1 MHSSTNKRKNDMK
14 EIAAVANIEQERLF
28 GNGVDLFKNYYAVLG
43 ICNILE
49 NIGVRTSHD
58 SDWFRAVAE
67 YLTVYEVSE
76 LYDKII
82 PPRKRRSMCEKID
95 FSNPPEL
102 AGDDPSEIISYLSKN
117 VVYRKKMWQELAKI
131 FQKRRDEYKA
141 ALGREKR
148 KRSTVEMRFR
158 EMEELFSLNEKEVH
172 ILMAVFLSETNSVE
186 LGDFDIN
193 RFHSS
198 EKVSALAKII
208 GVPDVEAAALLD
220 DNNNIRKY
228 GLVDNDLDLDRTF
241 LAYLSGICSQPL
253 AERFWVKYD
262 GEVLPWNFHGKLA
275 EKHGELLK
283 KMIAAKDDN
292 GLSVLFYGV
301 PGSGKTSFAASLAA
315 DMGKKLYFI
324 AQNDG
329 DSRRMS
335 YTPAFRYAALAV
347 AQKQLDPA
355 ESILVIDECDKL
367 VENTGLGGSFIS
379 WLMGGDMAGGRD
391 GESKGQL
398 NSVIDN
404 NRHTILWIC
413 NSNRSAIDP
422 SSRRRFDYNIFF
434 DELSSTARTYIWQN
448 ALKFNNCENKLDEFF
463 IRRISSR
470 YPVNP
475 GGIALAVKNTA
486 MLFRKEPQINFEHE
500 IMTFLKAHCSLLGIQ
515 ESPDELLE
523 PARDYSLEGL
533 NIRSGIKL
541 PRLIEVCRNFL
552 KNSSDIRLNRDQP
565 RMNLLLFGVPGSGKT
580 EFVKYLAKQLGKKL
594 LIKNAGDLLNMYVGG
609 TEQRIAAAFAEAEL
623 NGDILFF
630 DEGDSLLGARDNALR
645 SWEVSQV
652 NTLLSEMER
661 FRGIFIVGTNLI
673 QKLDQAALRRF
684 SFRLHFDYLA
694 DEGKEIFYNTY
705 FTTPMGLPELNEK
718 ERKKLC
724 SIDSMT
730 PSDFR
735 NVRQQF
741 FYLADEHLSNDEII
755 EALAAEV
762 TGKTSGS
769 NYKGLGNVVNKLGF

>member
-1 MHSSTNKRKNDMK
+1 MSMSIETKKNNN
-14 EIAAVANIEQERLF
+14 AAATAEYERLF
-28 GNGVDLFKNYYAVLG
+28 GKGVDLFKNYYNVLG
-43 ICNILE
+43 IRNILKT
-49 NIGVRTSHD
+49 IGVRTSHD
-58 SDWFRAVAE
+58 YDWFKAVAE
-67 YLTVYEVSE
+67 FITGTEVAE
-76 LYDKII
+76 LYDSILS
-82 PPRKRRSMCEKID
+82 PRKRRAMDGKMGYR
-95 FSNPPEL
+95 NPPEL
-102 AGDDPSEIISYLSKN
+102 TEDDPHDIIAYLSKN
-117 VVYRKKMWQELAKI
+117 VVCRKKMWQKMLVIYE
-131 FQKRRDEYKA
+131 KRLEEYKT
-141 ALGREKR
+141 ALEAEDR
-148 KRSTVEMRFR
+148 KKSAVEIRFK
-158 EMEELFSLNEKEVH
+158 EMKELFSFSDKEVH
-172 ILMAVFLSETNSVE
+172 ALMAVFLSETSNAE
-186 LGDFDIN
+186 YGDFDIN
-193 RFHSS
+193 RFRSG

-208 GVPDVEAAALLD
+208 GVPDVEAAALFD

-241 LAYLSGICSQPL
+241 LAYLSGICSKPL

-283 KMIAAKDDN
+283 KMISAKDDN
-292 GLSVLFYGV
+292 GLSVLLYGV

-315 DMGKKLYFI
+315 DMGKELYFI
-324 AQNDG
+324 AQNDD

-335 YTPAFRYAALAV
+335 YSPAFRYAALAV

-355 ESILVIDECDKL
+355 KSILVIDECDKL
-367 VENTGLGGSFIS
+367 VENTGLGGSVIS
-379 WLMGGDMAGGRD
+379 WLMGGDMAGCRD

-448 ALKFNNCENKLDEFF
+448 ALKFNHCENKLDDFF

-486 MLFRKEPQINFEHE
+486 MLFRKYPQINFEHE

-515 ESPDELLE
+515 ESPDELLD
-523 PARDYSLEGL
+523 PARDYSLDGL

-623 NGDILFF
+623 NGDILFI
-630 DEGDSLLGARDNALR
+630 DEGDSLLGARDSALR

-661 FRGIFIVGTNLI
+661 FKGIFIVGTNLI

-684 SFRLHFDYLA
+684 SFRLHFDYLT
-694 DEGKEIFYNTY
+694 DEGKEIFFNTY
-705 FTTPMGLPELNEK
+705 FTKPMELPVLNEEEK
-718 ERKKLC
+718 KKLY
-724 SIDSMT
+724 SINSVT

-741 FYLADEHLSNDEII
+741 FYLADENLSNTEII
-755 EALAAEV
+755 EALATEI
-762 TGKTSGS
+762 TSKTSGT
-769 NYKGLGNVVNKLGF
+769 NYKGLGSVVNKLGF

>member
-1 MHSSTNKRKNDMK
+1 MSTSIEATKNNN
-14 EIAAVANIEQERLF
+14 AAAEVEYERLF

-43 ICNILE
+43 IRNILKT
-49 NIGVRTSHD
+49 IGVRTSHD
-58 SDWFRAVAE
+58 SDWFKAVAE
-67 YLTVYEVSE
+67 FITSSEVSE
-76 LYDKII
+76 LYDSII
-82 PPRKRRSMCEKID
+82 SPRKRRAICTKTAYR
-95 FSNPPEL
+95 NPPEL
-102 AGDDPSEIISYLSKN
+102 TEDDPDDIIAYLSKN
-117 VVYRKKMWQELAKI
+117 VVYRKKMWQKMLAI
-131 FQKRRDEYKA
+131 YEARLAEYKT
-141 ALGREKR
+141 ALEKKDR
-148 KRSTVEMRFR
+148 KKSAVEIRFK
-158 EMEELFSLNEKEVH
+158 EMEELFSLSEKEVH
-172 ILMAVFLSETNSVE
+172 ALMAVFISETNSVE
-186 LGDFDIN
+186 MGDFDIN
-193 RFHSS
+193 RFRSG

-241 LAYLSGICSQPL
+241 LAYLSGICSKPL
-253 AERFWVKYD
+253 AERFWVKYTS
-262 GEVLPWNFHGKLA
+262 EVLPWNFHGKLA
-275 EKHGELLK
+275 EKHGEVLK
-283 KMIAAKDDN
+283 KMISAKDDN
-292 GLSVLFYGV
+292 GLSVLLYGV

-315 DMGKKLYFI
+315 DMGKELYFI
-324 AQNDG
+324 AQNDD

-335 YTPAFRYAALAV
+335 YSPAFRYAALAV

-355 ESILVIDECDKL
+355 KSILVIDECDKL

-434 DELSSTARTYIWQN
+434 DELSTTARTYIWQN
-448 ALKFNNCENKLDEFF
+448 ALKFNHCENKLDDFF

-486 MLFRKEPQINFEHE
+486 MLFRKDPQINFEHE

-523 PARDYSLEGL
+523 PARDYSLDGL

-552 KNSSDIRLNRDQP
+552 KNASDIRLNRDQP
-565 RMNLLLFGVPGSGKT
+565 QMNLLLFGVPGSGKT

-623 NGDILFF
+623 NGDILFI

-661 FRGIFIVGTNLI
+661 FKGIFIVGTNLI

-684 SFRLHFDYLA
+684 SFRLHFDYLTN
-694 DEGKEIFYNTY
+694 EGKEIFFNTY
-705 FTTPMGLPELNEK
+705 FTRPMGLPELNEEEK
-718 ERKKLC
+718 KKLY

-741 FYLADEHLSNDEII
+741 FYLADENLSNTEII
-755 EALAAEV
+755 EALATEI
-762 TGKTSGS
+762 TSKTSGA
-769 NYKGLGNVVNKLGF
+769 NYKGLGSVVNKLGF

>member
-43 ICNILE
+43 IRNILKT
-49 NIGVRTSHD
+49 IGVRTSHD
-58 SDWFRAVAE
+58 SDWFKAVAE
-67 YLTVYEVSE
+67 FITSSELAE
-76 LYDKII
+76 LYDSIFS
-82 PPRKRRSMCEKID
+82 PRKRNTMCD
-95 FSNPPEL
+95 QSGFRNPPEL
-102 AGDDPSEIISYLSKN
+102 AKDDPDDIIAFLSKN
-117 VVYRKKMWQELAKI
+117 VVYRKKMWQKMLAI
-131 FQKRRDEYKA
+131 YEARLAEYKT
-141 ALGREKR
+141 ALEKKDR
-148 KRSTVEMRFR
+148 KKSAVEIRFK
-158 EMEELFSLNEKEVH
+158 EMEELFSLSEKEVH
-172 ILMAVFLSETNSVE
+172 ALMVVFLSETNNAE
-186 LGDFDIN
+186 YGDFDIN
-193 RFHSS
+193 RFRSGA
-198 EKVSALAKII
+198 KVSALAKII

-241 LAYLSGICSQPL
+241 LSYLSGICSKPL

-275 EKHGELLK
+275 EKHGEVLK

-292 GLSVLFYGV
+292 GLSVLLYGV

-315 DMGKKLYFI
+315 DMGKELYFI
-324 AQNDG
+324 AQNDE

-335 YTPAFRYAALAV
+335 YSPAFRYAALAV

-355 ESILVIDECDKL
+355 KSILVIDECDKL

-448 ALKFNNCENKLDEFF
+448 ALKFNHCENKLDDFF
-463 IRRISSR
+463 IRRISCR

-486 MLFRKEPQINFEHE
+486 MLFRKDPQINFEHE

-523 PARDYSLEGL
+523 PARDYSLDGL

-552 KNSSDIRLNRDQP
+552 KNASDIRLNRDQP
-565 RMNLLLFGVPGSGKT
+565 RMNLLLFGVPGAGKT

-594 LIKNAGDLLNMYVGG
+594 CVKNASDLLNMYVGG
-609 TEQRIAAAFAEAEL
+609 TEQRIAAAFAEAEI
-623 NGDILFF
+623 NDEILFI
-630 DEGDSLLGARDNALR
+630 DEGDSLLGARDGAVR

-684 SFRLHFDYLA
+684 SFRLHFDYLTN
-694 DEGKEIFYNTY
+694 EGKEIFFNTY
-705 FTTPMGLPELNEK
+705 FTRTMALPALDEK
-718 ERKKLC
+718 EKKKLHA
-724 SIDSMT
+724 IDSMT

-741 FYLADEHLSNDEII
+741 FYLADENLSNTEII
-755 EALAAEV
+755 EALATEI
-762 TGKTSGS
+762 TSKTSGA
-769 NYKGLGNVVNKLGF
+769 NYKGLGSVVNKLGF

>member
-1 MHSSTNKRKNDMK
+1 MNTSNDNKKNTNT
-14 EIAAVANIEQERLF
+14 AAAEYECLF
-28 GNGVDLFKNYYAVLG
+28 GKGVDLFKNYYAVLG
-43 ICNILE
+43 IRNILKT
-49 NIGVRTSHD
+49 IGVRTSHD
-58 SDWFRAVAE
+58 SDWFKAVAE
-67 YLTVYEVSE
+67 FITSSEVSE
-76 LYDKII
+76 LYDSII
-82 PPRKRRSMCEKID
+82 SPRKRRAICTKTAYR
-95 FSNPPEL
+95 NPPEL
-102 AGDDPSEIISYLSKN
+102 TEDDPDDVISYLSKN
-117 VVYRKKMWQELAKI
+117 VLYRKKMWQKMLAI
-131 FQKRRDEYKA
+131 YEVRLEEYKT
-141 ALGREKR
+141 ALEAEDR
-148 KRSTVEMRFR
+148 KKSAVEIRFK
-158 EMEELFSLNEKEVH
+158 EMEELFSLSEKEVH
-172 ILMAVFLSETNSVE
+172 ALMAVFLSETNNAE
-186 LGDFDIN
+186 YGDFDIN
-193 RFHSS
+193 RFRSG

-208 GVPDVEAAALLD
+208 GIPEVEAAALLD

-241 LAYLSGICSQPL
+241 LAYLSGICSKPL
-253 AERFWVKYD
+253 AERFWVKYE

-283 KMIAAKDDN
+283 KMISAKDDN
-292 GLSVLFYGV
+292 GLSVLLYGV

-315 DMGKKLYFI
+315 DMGKELYFI
-324 AQNDG
+324 AQNDD

-335 YTPAFRYAALAV
+335 YSPAFRYAALAV

-355 ESILVIDECDKL
+355 KSILVIDECDKL

-434 DELSSTARTYIWQN
+434 DELSTTARTYIWQN
-448 ALKFNNCENKLDEFF
+448 ALKFNHCENKLDDFF

-486 MLFRKEPQINFEHE
+486 MLFRKDPQINFEHE

-523 PARDYSLEGL
+523 PARDYSLDGL

-552 KNSSDIRLNRDQP
+552 KNASDIRLNRDQP

-623 NGDILFF
+623 NGDILFI
-630 DEGDSLLGARDNALR
+630 DEGDSLLGARDSALR

-661 FRGIFIVGTNLI
+661 FKGIFIVGTNLI

-684 SFRLHFDYLA
+684 SFRLHFDYLTN
-694 DEGKEIFYNTY
+694 DGKEIFFNTY
-705 FTTPMGLPELNEK
+705 FTKPMGLPELNEEEK
-718 ERKKLC
+718 KKLG

-741 FYLADEHLSNDEII
+741 FYLADENLSNSEII
-755 EALAAEV
+755 EALATEI
-762 TGKTSGS
+762 TSKTSGA
-769 NYKGLGNVVNKLGF
+769 NYKGLGSVVNKLGF